1 MLRFLFKRIAFF
13 IIILV
18 TIFAFIAGSIQNDIR
33 LKADDARSRALRHQD
48 NVEKISDR
56 IAILSNLDGSQSLRA
71 IDYFTEGAILAL
83 EYSVIS
89 DTLTADEDLIYQ
101 LKFMAAM
108 VQGNNLIK
116 TTFAGLMHFEFL
128 EESNMDYYE
137 ITTEEKAGVDY
148 NISRD
153 EWETFTP
160 LYSIP
165 KEQYY
170 LNLGL
175 ESILDDLDDLDD
187 GWESADPDA
196 EIFQLDWDNIYSLY
210 RGPLWV
216 EVKNQ
221 LDMEKLADYY
231 ESVANRITI
240 GVTITTVATILAA
253 AMGSRMAEKKSDH
266 HFSVVLSDM
275 KGDTSLI
282 EGEFDYLAFLG
293 LILALILSLFGLYL
307 PLSIFLT

>member
-1 MLRFLFKRIAFF
+1 MLGFLFKRIAFI

-33 LKADDARSRALRHQD
+33 LKAEDARSKSLEHKD

-71 IDYFTEGAILAL
+71 IDYFAEGAMIAL
-83 EYSVIS
+83 EYSVIAG
-89 DTLTADEDLIYQ
+89 TLTPDEDLIYQ
-101 LKFMAAM
+101 LRFMSAM
-108 VQGNNLIK
+108 VTGNNLIK
-116 TTFAGLMHFEFL
+116 TTFAGVMHFEFL
-128 EESNMDYYE
+128 EDSDIDYYE
-137 ITTEEKAGVDY
+137 ITTIEKAGVDY

-153 EWETFTP
+153 DWETFTP
-160 LYSIP
+160 LFSIP

-175 ESILDDLDDLDD
+175 EDILDDLDALDD

-210 RGPLWV
+210 RGPLWE
-216 EVKNQ
+216 EVKRQ
-221 LDMEKLADYY
+221 LDTEELADQY
-231 ESVANRITI
+231 ESSANRITI

-275 KGDTSLI
+275 KADPSLI
-282 EGEFDYLAFLG
+282 EGEFDFLAFLG
-293 LILALILSLFGLYL
+293 LALAFILSLFGLWL
-307 PLSIFLT
+307 PISILFT